1 MSFFLLKPHV
11 VGPEGN
17 VTSPDVIVDHL
28 FIDGEPAP
36 VDRISHEAWQQVR
49 PAETARAAYG
59 IMALGGGA
67 LILPAV
73 VLGSGTVVAARAA
86 WRLSNLDGHVN
97 SVQLNGTPLGEIGSP
112 ERLISAAGG
121 AGDTLPRGYL
131 LVQTS
136 AGNCVDADLARPGAR
151 PVPSPQGCSGADG
164 PGSMGGPTG
173 PNRDIRS
180 GRPSARF
187 PTSSDFR
194 SPGRNS
200 FDSRPT
206 GFRLRRLGIQPDACH

>member
-136 AGNCVDADLARPGAR
+136 AGNCVDADLAD
-151 PVPSPQGCSGADG
+151 PVRGRSLRHRVVPEPMDRDRWGADR
-164 PGSMGGPTG
+164 PQPRYSVGPTQREV
-173 PNRDIRS
+173 PHFI
-180 GRPSARF
+180 
-187 PTSSDFR
+187 
-194 SPGRNS
+194 
-200 FDSRPT
+200 
-206 GFRLRRLGIQPDACH
+206 